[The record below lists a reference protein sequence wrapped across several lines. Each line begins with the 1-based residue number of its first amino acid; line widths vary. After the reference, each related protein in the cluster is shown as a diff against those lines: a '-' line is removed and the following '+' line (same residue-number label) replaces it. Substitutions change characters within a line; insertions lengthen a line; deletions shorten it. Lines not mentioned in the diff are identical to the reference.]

1 MTVRLSCVDLL
12 PHSYYPI
19 ISQKLTKNITTHK
32 TLKFLNTC
40 IWYTRYHIKVHVNTY
55 TGTIE

>member
-1 MTVRLSCVDLL
+1 MTVGLSCVDLL

-19 ISQKLTKNITTHK
+19 ISQKLTKIIATHK
-32 TLKFLNTC
+32 TLKFLN
-40 IWYTRYHIKVHVNTY
+40 IWYTRYHIEVHVNTY

>member
-1 MTVRLSCVDLL
+1 MTGRLSCVDLL
-12 PHSYYPI
+12 PISNYPI
-19 ISQKLTKNITTHK
+19 ISQKLTKIIATHK
-32 TLKFLNTC
+32 TLKILN

>member
-1 MTVRLSCVDLL
+1 MTVGLSCVDLL

-19 ISQKLTKNITTHK
+19 ISQKLTKIIATHK
-32 TLKFLNTC
+32 TLKFLN
-40 IWYTRYHIKVHVNTY
+40 IWYTRYHIEVHINTC